1 MIFKHH
7 EKFKRYFNFS
17 IIFLIFISI
26 IAIISDFSRE
36 FLSILIV
43 LFSCIAIL
51 SFYIMQKYR
60 KEISKQILNK

>member
-43 LFSCIAIL
+43 LFSCIAML
-51 SFYIMQKYR
+51 SFYIMEKYR